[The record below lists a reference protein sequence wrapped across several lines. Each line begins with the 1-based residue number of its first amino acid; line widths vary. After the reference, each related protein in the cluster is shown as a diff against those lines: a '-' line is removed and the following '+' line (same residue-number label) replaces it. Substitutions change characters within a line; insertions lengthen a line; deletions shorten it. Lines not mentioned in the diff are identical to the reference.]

1 MNIAMMYESKED
13 LIRQRVFPDF
23 SIGEVSKFSK
33 KNVSVV
39 ISICDI
45 KTKETPS
52 RDFEE
57 GNKNEDGNNMIDLL
71 KQLLTM

>member
-1 MNIAMMYESKED
+1 MKYERKED

-23 SIGEVSKFSK
+23 SIDEVTKFTK
-33 KNVSVV
+33 KNGSVV
-39 ISICDI
+39 IHNCDI

-57 GNKNEDGNNMIDLL
+57 GIKNEDGNNMIDLI
-71 KQLLTM
+71 KQLLAM